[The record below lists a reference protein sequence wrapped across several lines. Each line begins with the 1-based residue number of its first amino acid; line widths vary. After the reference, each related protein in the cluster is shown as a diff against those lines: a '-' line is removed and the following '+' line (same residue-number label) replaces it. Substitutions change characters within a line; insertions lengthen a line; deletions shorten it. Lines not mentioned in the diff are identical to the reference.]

1 MKRVNGL
8 RLFIGKV
15 AAGALLATGMT
26 LVPLGV
32 AQACGCFAPP
42 DPSVPVVQAG
52 ERIVFATDGG
62 QVTAHIQIQY
72 AGDAKDFGWL
82 LPLPS
87 LPKMELGSDELFTQ
101 LIAQTQ
107 PKYRLVYANNCGN
120 RGGIGGGANAPTA
133 GGAFND
139 SVDAGAYTPLVAQD
153 SIGPYDYA
161 VLKADRK
168 DEMFQWLQDNRYF
181 VPVGTDDVVAPYIHE
196 GAYFLALKL
205 KSGKSAGDLQ
215 PVVVRY
221 ASDLPMIPIVLTS
234 VTAQPDMGIQV
245 WMLGTGRAI
254 PRNYFHTVLDDA
266 AIDWANAGANYQ
278 DLVIRATKEAEG
290 RHTFVTE
297 FAGKSDV
304 MKGVLDYG
312 GRFGSESELARNAD
326 AVSFVG
332 YLRDHGYG
340 AQSAQG
346 GFGGPGVPTGVV
358 YSGALLGILQAH
370 IPMPQALADQ
380 GVTAATYYSQLDYYL
395 GAYRDQYPQQFAGL
409 DFSLDGAA
417 VAAEIWQRV
426 VEPTQ
431 AASKLFDTHPY
442 LTRLYTTLS
451 PEQMNRD
458 PVFSYNPDLPDVS
471 NVHEA
476 TLTYQCNVL
485 GDIIGSTLVTE
496 QGHSIKGDGQSIAP
510 PDPNLPASQRI
521 EILREEGAPE
531 TVVDNAKP
539 IRTAL
544 ATGGCSVAPGS
555 SAGSTGMGLAML
567 LIGAALGLRRR
578 ATR

>member
-1 MKRVNGL
+1 MKRANGL
-8 RLFIGKV
+8 GLFIGKAV
-15 AAGALLATGMT
+15 AGALLATGVT
-26 LVPLGV
+26 LAPLGV

-87 LPKMELGSDELFTQ
+87 LPEMELGSDELFTQ

-107 PKYRLVYANNCGN
+107 PKYRIVYANTCGN
-120 RGGIGGGANAPTA
+120 GVGGSVNAPTA
-133 GGAFND
+133 GGAYSD

-168 DEMFQWLQDNRYF
+168 DEMFQWLTDNHYF
-181 VPVGTDDVVAPYIHE
+181 VPAGTDDVVAPYVHE

-205 KSGKSAGDLQ
+205 QSGKSAGDLQ

-245 WMLGTGRAI
+245 WMLGASRAI

-266 AIDWANAGANYQ
+266 AIDWGSAGANYQ
-278 DLVIRATKEAEG
+278 DVVIRATQEAEG
-290 RHTFVTE
+290 RHTFITE
-297 FAGKSDV
+297 YAGTSDL
-304 MKGVLDYG
+304 MKGVLDYD
-312 GRFGSESELARNAD
+312 GRFGSQSELAQHTD
-326 AVSFVG
+326 AVSFVA

-340 AQSAQG
+340 TQSAQG
-346 GFGGPGVPTGVV
+346 GFGGPFGGVV

-380 GVTAATYYSQLDYYL
+380 GVTPATYYGQLDYYL

-409 DFSLDGAA
+409 DFTLDGAA

-476 TLTYQCNVL
+476 TLTYQCSRG
-485 GDIIGSTLVTE
+485 GDITGSTLVTE
-496 QGHSIKGDGQSIAP
+496 QGHRIHSDGSGVAP
-510 PDPNLPASQRI
+510 PDPSLPASQRI

-531 TVVDNAKP
+531 TVVDNTAP

-544 ATGGCSVAPGS
+544 GRGGCSVALGG
-555 SAGSTGMGLAML
+555 AGSTGAGLGALVL
-567 LIGAALGLRRR
+567 LAASLVLRRR
-578 ATR
+578 TA